1 MSVACHQSTSNQR
14 ECSAQSEHLRYSPN
28 SCNVALEL
36 FFSHFLFFFFVDQFY
51 SDPFVSQVYHLFPH
65 FVFIWYHF
73 SFPFLTKC
81 WPISASRGCL
91 RWKCF
96 AHSAVSGR
104 WEPCPGYRGS
114 RYSWTLDTNPSM
126 PSLLKPGDY
135 CNFQESLHTEGMLK
149 VEKPNQIVVRMSNS
163 PQTFMCR
170 QKLG

>member
-1 MSVACHQSTSNQR
+1 MSSTLKGYWVKILGSILDNNENQWYLLFIFNSQVLNQKLNSVGGLSPVNQQPAGMFW
-14 ECSAQSEHLRYSPN
+14 CSAQSEHLRYSPN
-28 SCNVALEL
+28 SCNVALEI

-104 WEPCPGYRGS
+104 WEPCPG
-114 RYSWTLDTNPSM
+114 
-126 PSLLKPGDY
+126 
-135 CNFQESLHTEGMLK
+135 
-149 VEKPNQIVVRMSNS
+149 
-163 PQTFMCR
+163 
-170 QKLG
+170 